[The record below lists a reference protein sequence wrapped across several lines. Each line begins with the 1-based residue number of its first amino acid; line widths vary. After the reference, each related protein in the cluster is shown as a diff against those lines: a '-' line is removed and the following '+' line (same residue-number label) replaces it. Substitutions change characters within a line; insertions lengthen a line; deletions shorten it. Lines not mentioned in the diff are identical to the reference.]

1 MRGRIIK
8 GLLALALLTGCN
20 EVRQVRL
27 TFGAEGEG
35 LDGFLCRE
43 DDGTYLLSRAAPAG
57 GEPVPTS
64 LVIDFVRLGGLP
76 GCRSGQL
83 VSWCADH
90 DCAVMPE
97 HRVCI
102 PTPLPDIAGRPRAEA
117 REAVREALSSLSG
130 AAISRE
136 APEEFIIVR
145 TTATLQSCDE
155 LAASGDGLAALSEE
169 ALVGC
174 AYSCPVEL
182 NAVEG
187 DVYLGFDTLTEQCA
201 QGVRVCA
208 SGDLHW
214 RP

>member
-1 MRGRIIK
+1 MREFILE
-8 GLLALALLTGCN
+8 GLLALMLLTGCN

-27 TFGAEGEG
+27 TFGEEGEG

-43 DDGTYLLSRAAPAG
+43 DDGTYLLSRAVPAG
-57 GEPVPTS
+57 GGTVPSS

-83 VSWCADH
+83 IRWCADH
-90 DCAVMPE
+90 DCSLIPE

-102 PTPLPDIAGRPRAEA
+102 PAPLPDITDLPRPEA
-117 REAVREALSSLSG
+117 REEIRQALRNLSG
-130 AAISRE
+130 SSVSTE

-145 TTATLQSCDE
+145 AVATLQTCDV
-155 LAASGDGLAALSEE
+155 LAASGGALPAMDEE

-182 NAVEG
+182 NAIEG

-201 QGVRVCA
+201 QGVRVC
-208 SGDLHW
+208 S
-214 RP
+214 

>member
-1 MRGRIIK
+1 LKRIILK
-8 GLLALALLTGCN
+8 GLLALMLLTGCD

-27 TFGAEGEG
+27 TFGDEGEG

-43 DDGTYLLSRAAPAG
+43 DDGAYLLSGAVPAG
-57 GEPVPTS
+57 GGQVPSS

-76 GCRSGQL
+76 GCRSGQIIR
-83 VSWCADH
+83 WCADH
-90 DCAVMPE
+90 PCTVIPD

-102 PTPLPDIAGRPRAEA
+102 PAPLPDITGLTRADA
-117 REAVREALSSLSG
+117 REEIREALRSLSG
-130 AAISRE
+130 AAVSSE
-136 APEEFIIVR
+136 APDEFIIVR
-145 TTATLQSCDE
+145 ATATLESCE
-155 LAASGDGLAALSEE
+155 ALQASGGTVPTMNEE
-169 ALVGC
+169 ELVGC

-182 NAVEG
+182 NAIEG

-201 QGVRVCA
+201 QGIHVCA

>member
-1 MRGRIIK
+1 MRRHILE
-8 GLLALALLTGCN
+8 GLLALVLLTGCN
-20 EVRQVRL
+20 DVRQVRL

-43 DDGTYLLSRAAPAG
+43 DDGDYVLSRAVPAG
-57 GEPVPTS
+57 GGAVPAS

-102 PTPLPDIAGRPRAEA
+102 PTPLPDITDLPRAEA
-117 REAVREALSSLSG
+117 REEVREALRSLSG
-130 AAISRE
+130 ASISSE
-136 APEEFIIVR
+136 APDEFIIVR

-155 LAASGDGLAALSEE
+155 LEAGGVAALNEE

-174 AYSCPVEL
+174 AYSCPVSL
-182 NAVEG
+182 NAIEG

>member
-1 MRGRIIK
+1 MKGLVLE
-8 GLLALALLTGCN
+8 GLLALMLLTGCN

-43 DDGTYLLSRAAPAG
+43 DDGAYLLSRAVPAG
-57 GEPVPTS
+57 GGAVPSS
-64 LVIDFVRLGGLP
+64 LVIDFVRLGGVP

-83 VSWCADH
+83 IRWCADH
-90 DCAVMPE
+90 DCSVIPE

-102 PTPLPDIAGRPRAEA
+102 PAPLPDITALPRTEA
-117 REAVREALSSLSG
+117 REEIRQALSSLAG
-130 AAISRE
+130 ASVSSD

-145 TTATLQSCDE
+145 ATATLQPCEE
-155 LAASGDGLAALSEE
+155 LEASGGSLPALDEE
-169 ALVGC
+169 ELVGC
-174 AYSCPVEL
+174 AYSCPVAL
-182 NAVEG
+182 NAIEG
-187 DVYLGFDTLTEQCA
+187 DVYLGFDTLTEQCV

>member
-1 MRGRIIK
+1 LRRLVLGA
-8 GLLALALLTGCN
+8 LALALLAGCH

-27 TFGAEGEG
+27 TFGEEGEG

-43 DDGTYLLSRAAPAG
+43 DDGSYLLTGAVPPG
-57 GEPVPTS
+57 GGPVPAS

-83 VSWCADH
+83 IRWCTDH

-97 HRVCI
+97 HRVCL
-102 PTPLPDIAGRPRAEA
+102 PAPLPDITGLPRAEA
-117 REAVREALSSLSG
+117 REQIREALRSLSG
-130 AAISRE
+130 ATVASK

-145 TTATLQSCDE
+145 ITATLQTCDA
-155 LAASGDGLAALSEE
+155 LAASPTTVEPLKEE
-169 ALVGC
+169 ELVGC
-174 AYSCPVEL
+174 AYSCPAL
-182 NAVEG
+182 LDAIEG

-208 SGDLHW
+208 SGDLRW

>member
-1 MRGRIIK
+1 MRRHILA
-8 GLLALALLTGCN
+8 GLLAWGLFTGCN

-43 DDGTYLLSRAAPAG
+43 DDGAYLLSRALPAG
-57 GEPVPTS
+57 GGDVPSS
-64 LVIDFVRLGGLP
+64 LVIDFIRLGGLP

-83 VSWCADH
+83 VSWCAEH
-90 DCAVMPE
+90 DCAVIPG

-102 PTPLPDIAGRPRAEA
+102 PAPLPDITDLPRPEA
-117 REAVREALSSLSG
+117 RQVIGQALGSLSG
-130 AAISRE
+130 ASVSSE
-136 APEEFIIVR
+136 APEEFVIVR
-145 TTATLQSCDE
+145 ATATLQSCEE
-155 LAASGDGLAALSEE
+155 LAASGGGAALREE

-174 AYSCPVEL
+174 AYSCPVAL
-182 NAVEG
+182 NAIEG

>member
-1 MRGRIIK
+1 MKRLILGV
-8 GLLALALLTGCN
+8 LALALLAGCN

-27 TFGAEGEG
+27 SFGEEGEG

-43 DDGTYLLSRAAPAG
+43 NDGSYLLSRAAPPSG
-57 GEPVPTS
+57 GQVPSS

-83 VSWCADH
+83 IRWCADH

-102 PTPLPDIAGRPRAEA
+102 PAPLPDITGLPRREA
-117 REAVREALSSLSG
+117 RQVVREALRQLSG
-130 AAISRE
+130 STVASE
-136 APEEFIIVR
+136 APDEFVIVR
-145 TTATLQSCDE
+145 ATATLQSCDE
-155 LAASGDGLAALSEE
+155 LQASGSAVPPMTAE

-174 AYSCPVEL
+174 AYSCPAL
-182 NAVEG
+182 LSAIDG

-208 SGDLHW
+208 SGDLRW
-214 RP
+214 TP